1 MATAS
6 LLESSQLKWPRSLP
20 VRLCPSRPLPPA
32 PYPLHLIPAKLGNN
46 LRIKGHSFAKLIVKC
61 SCMDKH
67 LTNSDNNAPSST
79 SNSNPTSLGRSVS
92 TNPFG
97 IIYNTIIKSLEA
109 LKKPAIALI
118 LVGLLLLCDNSSA
131 FAASGGRMGGR
142 SFSRSSSSSSSSYS
156 VPPTSSP
163 GLSYSVPY
171 HAPSPFGGGG
181 GGIYVGSAVGFGVDA
196 GSTLFFILA
205 GFTAF
210 MLVSGFLSDRNG
222 DGVLTATEKN
232 SVLKLQVG
240 LLGMGRS
247 LQRDL
252 NRIAEIADT
261 SSSDGLS
268 YVLTETSLALLRY
281 PDYCISGYSYADV
294 KQSIED
300 GEKRFNQLSI
310 EERGKFDEETLVN
323 VNSVK
328 KQSTTSQ
335 RANGFNNEYIVVRF
349 HL

>member
-163 GLSYSVPY
+163 GFSYSVPY

-232 SVLKLQVG
+232 SVLKLQV
-240 LLGMGRS
+240 LPVDFLFCKVPEILNLVYAVIKLCMHSCAIYLKYYKLNLRS
-247 LQRDL
+247 LHLAFSVEHWNFKFVYGKLCKVICDWMKHL
-252 NRIAEIADT
+252 
-261 SSSDGLS
+261 
-268 YVLTETSLALLRY
+268 VLLWFWWLR
-281 PDYCISGYSYADV
+281 CG
-294 KQSIED
+294 
-300 GEKRFNQLSI
+300 
-310 EERGKFDEETLVN
+310 T
-323 VNSVK
+323 
-328 KQSTTSQ
+328 
-335 RANGFNNEYIVVRF
+335 NGFYLFYLCTNILIMVTAFVV
-349 HL
+349 LPLWLKNL